1 MFEATADPAAIF
13 ALAAAVF
20 LVSPFISRLVR
31 LPVLVVTILLGAV
44 LGPGTLGILERDAT
58 LSLFGTVGLLYLVFI
73 AGLELDLQGFNQY
86 RRRSIIFGLLSFSIP
101 SALTL
106 VFAPMF
112 GFDLSASL
120 LICGIVASHTL
131 LTYPIASRLGIA
143 QDGAVTTVV
152 GGSLLTD
159 TLSLSLLAIVSNMVS
174 GTLSPIFWLRF
185 VGLMAL
191 YVTGVV
197 FTIPRMGRWFFN
209 NTDSEASTNYH
220 FLLLALFTSAFLAQL
235 AGAEAII
242 GAFLAGLT
250 LNRLVPNRSTM
261 MTRVKFFGGAF
272 FIPFFLLSVGLIV
285 DFRVLASLEVLTITA
300 LLSGLVIIGKG
311 SAALIS
317 ARIFGFNFLRG
328 RLMAGLSI
336 PQAAATLAVTFVG
349 LELGLFDTAV
359 VNAVIGLI
367 VVSILFSSLL
377 VERTARQVAM
387 SQGDSEQ
394 SPVETLQRVLVPM
407 ANPATSEA
415 LLEVAFLLRR
425 RSDEEFLYPLAVIRD
440 DGASSSRAAQAER
453 ILAHAVVQAA
463 EAEAPVQPI
472 TRIANN
478 VASGI
483 VQAAR
488 ENRITDIIIGWNR
501 PGAASGTVFGSVID
515 RVLAASDQ
523 QVLVCRLKHSVSTS
537 KRLIVVLPPMVDAS
551 PGFFNAIST
560 LKQLSSQLGL
570 PLDILAVESDPD
582 KLRERIA
589 EIDGDA
595 VVEITRV
602 DGWATL
608 MMRLRQAVTS
618 EDLLVIVSSRP
629 GTLAHSATLDRLP
642 SWCAQQELSF
652 IVLYLNEQL
661 LAARLAANRRSDGL
675 PKLLSDKRLFFGLT
689 TRTLAESVEVM
700 LRDTFDL
707 NDPDI
712 QYAKRALLEDDIGF
726 AKEHLPQMVIMH
738 ARSRAV
744 KKPVA
749 FFGVHP
755 AGVSDAEGETVHGMM
770 ILLSPIRLSLQEHLT
785 LLSELTYA
793 LARAQGAQALRQV
806 DSLPAL
812 REWFNA
818 ESPPTPITDSDEPS
832 GSELELAS

>member
-1 MFEATADPAAIF
+1 MFETTSDPAAIF

-20 LVSPFISRLVR
+20 LVSPFLSKLVR
-31 LPVLVVTILLGAV
+31 LPVLVVTILLGAL
-44 LGPGTLGILERDAT
+44 LGPSTLGLLERDAT

-86 RRRSIIFGLLSFSIP
+86 RKRSIIFGLLSFSIP

-106 VFAPMF
+106 TFAPLF
-112 GFDLSASL
+112 GFDLLASL

-131 LTYPIASRLGIA
+131 LTYPIASRLGLA

-159 TLSLSLLAIVSNMVS
+159 TLSLSLLAVVSNMVS
-174 GTLSPIFWLRF
+174 GTLSPLFWLRF

-191 YVTGVV
+191 YVAGVV
-197 FTIPRMGRWFFN
+197 LVIPRMGRWFFN

-220 FLLLALFTSAFLAQL
+220 FLLLALFTSAFLAKL

-285 DFRVLASLEVLTITA
+285 DFRVLGSLEVLIITA

-311 SAALIS
+311 SAAFIS
-317 ARIFGFNFLRG
+317 AKIFGFGWLRG
-328 RLMAGLSI
+328 QLMAGLSI

-367 VVSILFSSLL
+367 VVSILSGSLIT
-377 VERTARQVAM
+377 ERAARQVALARANA
-387 SQGDSEQ
+387 EEA
-394 SPVETLQRVLVPM
+394 PIETLQRVLVPI

-440 DGASSSRAAQAER
+440 DGNSSSQAAQAER

-501 PGAASGTVFGSVID
+501 PNVASGTVFGSVID

-537 KRLIVVLPPMVDAS
+537 KRLVVVLPPMIGVS
-551 PGFFNAIST
+551 PGFFNAIAT
-560 LKQLSSQLGL
+560 LKQLANQLNL
-570 PLDILAVESDPD
+570 PLEMLAVEGEID
-582 KLRERIA
+582 KLRERID
-589 EIDGDA
+589 EVDGEA
-595 VVEITRV
+595 TVNLIRI

-608 MMRLRQAVTS
+608 MMRLKANVTP
-618 EDLLVIVSSRP
+618 EDLLIIVSSRP

-689 TRTLAESVEVM
+689 TRNLAESVELM
-700 LRDTFDL
+700 LGGTFDL
-707 NDPDI
+707 SHPDM
-712 QYAKRALLEDDIGF
+712 QYVKRALLEDDVGF
-726 AKEHLPQMVIMH
+726 AKEHLPQLVIMH

-744 KKPVA
+744 KKPLA

-755 AGVSDAEGETVHGMM
+755 LGVSDAEGETVHGIM
-770 ILLSPIRLSLQEHLT
+770 ILLSPLKLSLQEHLT

-793 LARAQGAQALRQV
+793 LARAQGGQALRQV
-806 DSLPAL
+806 NSFEAL
-812 REWFNA
+812 RAWFNPERPA
-818 ESPPTPITDSDEPS
+818 APKTDDDEA
-832 GSELELAS
+832 LELAS